1 VSFEVVLSV
10 RKYQTMTDMYG
21 NTTGGYVT
29 ETLRLSPSQTTGTA
43 AGGDIFA
50 KLQGDFAPWSDNPVL
65 SEKYLFV
72 PSSPST
78 HPRVVAGTN
87 TTRHDTHDTHDT
99 TRHDATR
106 HDTTRHDTTRHDTTR
121 HDTTRHDTTRHD
133 TTRHARTIDTTQL
146 DVETLP
152 TTQERTTGCCWTA
165 RARISRASPATRS
178 E

>member
-10 RKYQTMTDMYG
+10 KKYQTMTDMYG

-87 TTRHDTHDTHDT
+87 ATHTRHTRHTHDTRHT
-99 TRHDATR
+99 TRD
-106 HDTTRHDTTRHDTTR
+106 
-121 HDTTRHDTTRHD
+121 
-133 TTRHARTIDTTQL
+133 
-146 DVETLP
+146 
-152 TTQERTTGCCWTA
+152 TA
-165 RARISRASPATRS
+165 RC
-178 E
+178 

>member
-1 VSFEVVLSV
+1 MSFEVVLSV
-10 RKYQTMTDMYG
+10 RKYQTTTDMYG

-87 TTRHDTHDTHDT
+87 TTHT
-99 TRHDATR
+99 TRTHAR
-106 HDTTRHDTTRHDTTR
+106 TTRHDTTRHDT
-121 HDTTRHDTTRHD
+121 HA
-133 TTRHARTIDTTQL
+133 RHAR
-146 DVETLP
+146 
-152 TTQERTTGCCWTA
+152 
-165 RARISRASPATRS
+165 
-178 E
+178 